1 MAVELLPDG
10 STFKKLTPTETG
22 ALDRY
27 YKRGRGDL
35 LDTVIPSLVP
45 SILFA
50 GVATA
55 GIVVAWSY
63 LKEQDLPTS
72 NDVSN
77 WLGGGVASVVSGAY
91 SNNPKTPAEITL
103 ADGSKR
109 QLSRCQR
116 WESDAVDWKI
126 LNDKFNSFLGDK
138 IGTLIQATHG
148 LSIIKN
154 MKREGCSKPT
164 AFTQA
169 QWDEG

>member
-1 MAVELLPDG
+1 MLELMPDG
-10 STFKKLTPTETG
+10 TFKKLSNLQTE
-22 ALDRY
+22 ALGRY
-27 YKRGRGDL
+27 YKREKGNIL
-35 LDTVIPSLVP
+35 ETVIPSLLP
-45 SILFA
+45 SIIFGA
-50 GVATA
+50 VATA

-63 LKEQDLPTS
+63 LKDQELPTR
-72 NDVSN
+72 NEVSN
-77 WLGGGVASVVSGAY
+77 WLGGSVAGIVSGAY
-91 SNNPKTPAEITL
+91 SNNPKSSETITL
-103 ADGSKR
+103 ADGTTRK
-109 QLSRCQR
+109 LTRCQR